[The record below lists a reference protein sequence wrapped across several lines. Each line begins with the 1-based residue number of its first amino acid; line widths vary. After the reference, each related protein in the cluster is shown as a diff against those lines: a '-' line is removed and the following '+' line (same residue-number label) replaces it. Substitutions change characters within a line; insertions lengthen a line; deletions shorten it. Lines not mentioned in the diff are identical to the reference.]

1 MILNALGHGLGSRG
15 DLPIPLWQFTWA
27 ATAALVIS
35 FLALGI
41 SWQQPKLTFLEQGR
55 PLKTL
60 SKSVKVI
67 EPVAR
72 VLSLVLFL
80 LVLTAGIFGTNASD
94 QNLNPVTIYV
104 IFWVVLQILVC
115 FLGDIWKVLSPF
127 DTIAILVERSRSTN
141 PKEAPLWSHWFAPI
155 GAFGFLFFELI
166 HPSGDSPFLL
176 SIGILIYFFCL
187 MIGVYLWGRDWLKEG
202 DSFAVHF
209 RLLAQMAPIYRR
221 QKSIHLR
228 FPLSGLSSSRFTNA
242 EVATLLI
249 ILGGVTFDGFGES
262 EMWRDLVGRKSDWAN
277 AAVRLFGLVDSIAV
291 ITLLFLISVRFMANI
306 TDQKPGL
313 LAKTFAPSL
322 VPIVFGYT
330 LAHYLQLAIDESQ
343 TFIFQLSDP
352 FGNGWDLFGGT
363 GNRINFN
370 LLNPSFIAWV
380 QAIGVVVGHI
390 AGVIVAHDRAVSSFP
405 EKDAVR
411 SQYVMFLVMVIYSIL
426 GLWLLLNA

>member
-1 MILNALGHGLGSRG
+1 
-15 DLPIPLWQFTWA
+15 
-27 ATAALVIS
+27 
-35 FLALGI
+35 
-41 SWQQPKLTFLEQGR
+41 
-55 PLKTL
+55 
-60 SKSVKVI
+60 
-67 EPVAR
+67 
-72 VLSLVLFL
+72 
-80 LVLTAGIFGTNASD
+80 
-94 QNLNPVTIYV
+94 
-104 IFWVVLQILVC
+104 
-115 FLGDIWKVLSPF
+115 
-127 DTIAILVERSRSTN
+127 
-141 PKEAPLWSHWFAPI
+141 
-155 GAFGFLFFELI
+155 
-166 HPSGDSPFLL
+166 
-176 SIGILIYFFCL
+176 
-187 MIGVYLWGRDWLKEG
+187 
-202 DSFAVHF
+202 
-209 RLLAQMAPIYRR
+209 MAPIYKR
-221 QKSIHLR
+221 QKLVHLR

-262 EMWRDLVGRKSDWAN
+262 EMWRDLVGRKSHWAN

-291 ITLLFLISVRFMANI
+291 IALLFLISVRFMANI

-322 VPIVFGYT
+322 IPIVFGYT

-352 FGNGWDLFGGT
+352 FGWGWDLFGGN

-370 LLNPSFIAWV
+370 LINPSFIAWV

-390 AGVIVAHDRAVSSFP
+390 ASVIVAHDRAVSSFP